1 MFFKIIIKAQDSP
14 WTRFVRC
21 LPLEKLCCNLRKR
34 ADVMLSPSAELRI
47 NTAKHLAL
55 SRCYEDEILRLRLR
69 LTLRHSL
76 RRGKVRIGVHEFL
89 SRCHPHL
96 SPPPPRGKMEI
107 GIPRNCD
114 VIVTFLIVLWLTI
127 ATIKCDAQD
136 KKLDSFTI
144 SFASVSGTRAPLW
157 IAKDLGLFEKYGL
170 DGNLV
175 YIASGVT
182 SVNAL
187 LGGSVDI
194 IAASGSSAVGAAA
207 RGAPLVIIA
216 SLGHIAYKLIA
227 HPSITSVQG
236 LKGKIIGSSRIGAG
250 TDFALQRLLPK
261 LGLTPGKDVTLL
273 PTGISES
280 DRRLLMLVQGKI
292 DATLGTEDN
301 LLQLAARGMKFSVL
315 ADLYE
320 AGVYTT
326 GSDIATNRQLFKQ
339 KPRQLKAFLMA
350 ISEGIYIGRT
360 HKEQAYRVYRK
371 YLKVEDP
378 KMLESMHKNYLLGSI
393 PARPFPKEEAIQ
405 NDIED
410 LSHSYAHLKGRKAAE
425 FVDISLLKSLEDEGF
440 FKKFY
445 GK

>member
-1 MFFKIIIKAQDSP
+1 MAY
-14 WTRFVRC
+14 R
-21 LPLEKLCCNLRKR
+21 
-34 ADVMLSPSAELRI
+34 
-47 NTAKHLAL
+47 
-55 SRCYEDEILRLRLR
+55 
-69 LTLRHSL
+69 
-76 RRGKVRIGVHEFL
+76 
-89 SRCHPHL
+89 
-96 SPPPPRGKMEI
+96 
-107 GIPRNCD
+107 
-114 VIVTFLIVLWLTI
+114 TI
-127 ATIKCDAQD
+127 AVLLVVMMATLPVFSARAQD

-144 SFASVSGTRAPLW
+144 SYASVSGTRAPLW
-157 IAKDLGLFEKYGL
+157 IAKDNQLFEKYGL
-170 DGNLV
+170 DGNLI

-227 HPSITSVQG
+227 HPSITTVQG

-280 DRRLLMLVQGKI
+280 DRRMLMLMQGRI

-326 GSDIATNRQLFKQ
+326 GSDIATSRQLLKQ

-350 ISEGIYIGRT
+350 VSEKIAVGRSQ
-360 HKEQAYRVYRK
+360 KEQAFRVYRK
-371 YLKVEDP
+371 YLKVEDAR
-378 KMLESMHKNYLLGSI
+378 MLESMYKNYLHGSI

-410 LSHSYAHLKGRKAAE
+410 LSHTYAHLKGRKAGE
-425 FVDISLLKSLEDEGF
+425 FLDISLLKNLEDEGF
-440 FKKFY
+440 FKKLY

>member
-1 MFFKIIIKAQDSP
+1 MLPGSLSHILLTWSGPKLLPPLTGEGRDRGAGNITPTLVLPRLGGGNRNWDARTPS
-14 WTRFVRC
+14 FVR
-21 LPLEKLCCNLRKR
+21 KR
-34 ADVMLSPSAELRI
+34 RSSVTLLFIGSLLQFSIA
-47 NTAKHLAL
+47 AL
-55 SRCYEDEILRLRLR
+55 
-69 LTLRHSL
+69 
-76 RRGKVRIGVHEFL
+76 G
-89 SRCHPHL
+89 
-96 SPPPPRGKMEI
+96 
-107 GIPRNCD
+107 
-114 VIVTFLIVLWLTI
+114 
-127 ATIKCDAQD
+127 AQD

-144 SFASVSGTRAPLW
+144 SYASVSGTRAPLW
-157 IAKDLGLFEKYGL
+157 LAKDLGLFEKYGL

-207 RGAPLVIIA
+207 RGAPIVIIA

-227 HPSITSVQG
+227 HPSITTVQG

-273 PTGISES
+273 ATGISES
-280 DRRLLMLVQGKI
+280 DRRLLMLMQGKI

-315 ADLYE
+315 ADIYE
-320 AGVYTT
+320 AGIYTT
-326 GSDIATNRQLFKQ
+326 GSDIATSRQLLKQ
-339 KPRQLKAFLMA
+339 KPRQLKAFIMA
-350 ISEGIYIGRT
+350 ITEGTYIGRT
-360 HKEQAYRVYRK
+360 QKEQALRVYRK
-371 YLKVEDP
+371 YLKIEDP
-378 KMLESMHKNYLLGSI
+378 KMLDSMHRNYLLGSI

-410 LSHSYAHLKGRKAAE
+410 LSQTYAHLKGRKAAE
-425 FVDISLLKSLEDEGF
+425 FLDISLLKSLEDEGF
-440 FKKFY
+440 FKKLY
-445 GK
+445 GN

>member
-1 MFFKIIIKAQDSP
+1 MAVVS
-14 WTRFVRC
+14 RNAGLLERC
-21 LPLEKLCCNLRKR
+21 DPSL
-34 ADVMLSPSAELRI
+34 LSPLTGEGRDRG
-47 NTAKHLAL
+47 AKNGTPTSVFPRQGGGSWNSERWRFFAHVWRSPFIVFLVSFCFAL
-55 SRCYEDEILRLRLR
+55 GTTIL
-69 LTLRHSL
+69 H
-76 RRGKVRIGVHEFL
+76 
-89 SRCHPHL
+89 
-96 SPPPPRGKMEI
+96 
-107 GIPRNCD
+107 
-114 VIVTFLIVLWLTI
+114 
-127 ATIKCDAQD
+127 AQE

-144 SFASVSGTRAPLW
+144 SYASVSGTRAPLW
-157 IAKDLGLFEKYGL
+157 IAKDLDLFEKYGL

-207 RGAPLVIIA
+207 RGAPIVIIA

-227 HPSITSVQG
+227 HPSITTVQG
-236 LKGKIIGSSRIGAG
+236 LKGKVIGSSRIGAG

-261 LGLTPGKDVTLL
+261 LGLIPGKDVTLL

-315 ADLYE
+315 ADIYE
-320 AGVYTT
+320 AGIYTT
-326 GSDIATNRQLFKQ
+326 GSDIATSRQLLKQ
-339 KPRQLKAFLMA
+339 KPRQLKSFLMA
-350 ISEGIYIGRT
+350 LTEATAIGRMQ
-360 HKEQAYRVYRK
+360 KEQALRVYRK
-371 YLKVEDP
+371 YLKIEDP
-378 KMLESMHKNYLLGSI
+378 KMLDSMHKNYLLGSI

-410 LSHSYAHLKGRKAAE
+410 LSHTYAHLKGRKAAE
-425 FVDISLLKSLEDEGF
+425 FLDTSLLRSLEEEGF
-440 FKKFY
+440 FKKLY

>member
-1 MFFKIIIKAQDSP
+1 MNWRLISNLLLFALAL
-14 WTRFVRC
+14 
-21 LPLEKLCCNLRKR
+21 LPLKAR
-34 ADVMLSPSAELRI
+34 
-47 NTAKHLAL
+47 
-55 SRCYEDEILRLRLR
+55 
-69 LTLRHSL
+69 
-76 RRGKVRIGVHEFL
+76 
-89 SRCHPHL
+89 
-96 SPPPPRGKMEI
+96 
-107 GIPRNCD
+107 
-114 VIVTFLIVLWLTI
+114 
-127 ATIKCDAQD
+127 AQD
-136 KKLDSFTI
+136 KRFDSFAI
-144 SFASVSGTRAPLW
+144 SYASVSGTRAPLW

-227 HPSITSVQG
+227 HPSITTVQG

-250 TDFALQRLLPK
+250 TDFALQRLLPR

-280 DRRLLMLVQGKI
+280 DRRLIMLVQGRI

-315 ADLYE
+315 ADVYE

-326 GSDIATNRQLFKQ
+326 GSDIATSRQLVKQ

-350 ISEGIYIGRT
+350 ISEGISIGRAQ
-360 HKEQAYRVYRK
+360 KEQAFRVYRK

-378 KMLESMHKNYLLGSI
+378 KMLDSMHKNYLLGSS

-410 LSHSYAHLKGRKAAE
+410 LSNSYSHLKGRKASE
-425 FVDISLLKSLEDEGF
+425 FLDISLLKSLEDEGF
-440 FKKFY
+440 FKKLY

>member
-1 MFFKIIIKAQDSP
+1 MLLIQTTKLGTLAIFDSRLLPPSTGEGRDRGAEKITPTLVLPRRGGGNRDSVSRSAIFIGYQQRLLIFMFF
-14 WTRFVRC
+14 
-21 LPLEKLCCNLRKR
+21 
-34 ADVMLSPSAELRI
+34 
-47 NTAKHLAL
+47 
-55 SRCYEDEILRLRLR
+55 
-69 LTLRHSL
+69 
-76 RRGKVRIGVHEFL
+76 
-89 SRCHPHL
+89 
-96 SPPPPRGKMEI
+96 I
-107 GIPRNCD
+107 GISQL
-114 VIVTFLIVLWLTI
+114 VSVVKLT
-127 ATIKCDAQD
+127 AQE

-144 SFASVSGTRAPLW
+144 SYASVSGTRAPLW

-207 RGAPLVIIA
+207 RGAPIVIIA

-227 HPSITSVQG
+227 HPTITTVQG

-261 LGLTPGKDVTLL
+261 LGLIPGKDVTLL
-273 PTGISES
+273 ATGISES
-280 DRRLLMLVQGKI
+280 DRRLLMLMQGKI
-292 DATLGTEDN
+292 DATLGTDDN
-301 LLQLAARGMKFSVL
+301 LLQLASKGMKFSVL
-315 ADLYE
+315 ADVYE

-326 GSDIATNRQLFKQ
+326 GSDIATSRQLVKQ
-339 KPRQLKAFLMA
+339 KSRQLKAFIMA
-350 ISEGIYIGRT
+350 LTEGTYIGRT
-360 HKEQAYRVYRK
+360 QKEQALRVYRK

-378 KMLESMHKNYLLGSI
+378 KLLDSMHKNYLLGSI

-410 LSHSYAHLKGRKAAE
+410 LSQTYAHLKGRKAAE
-425 FVDISLLKSLEDEGF
+425 FLDTSLLKSLEEEGF
-440 FKKFY
+440 FKKLY

>member
-1 MFFKIIIKAQDSP
+1 MLKLILLLGTLLLGSQTGEAQ
-14 WTRFVRC
+14 
-21 LPLEKLCCNLRKR
+21 E
-34 ADVMLSPSAELRI
+34 
-47 NTAKHLAL
+47 
-55 SRCYEDEILRLRLR
+55 
-69 LTLRHSL
+69 
-76 RRGKVRIGVHEFL
+76 
-89 SRCHPHL
+89 
-96 SPPPPRGKMEI
+96 
-107 GIPRNCD
+107 
-114 VIVTFLIVLWLTI
+114 
-127 ATIKCDAQD
+127 
-136 KKLDSFTI
+136 KKLESFTI
-144 SFASVSGTRAPLW
+144 SYASVSGTRAPLW

-170 DGNLV
+170 DENLI
-175 YIASGVT
+175 YISSGVT

-207 RGAPLVIIA
+207 RGAPIVIIA

-227 HPSITSVQG
+227 HPSITTVQG

-261 LGLTPGKDVTLL
+261 LGLTPGKDVQLI

-280 DRRLLMLVQGKI
+280 DRRMLMLMQGKI

-320 AGVYTT
+320 SGVYTT
-326 GSDIATNRQLFKQ
+326 GSDIATSRQLVKQ
-339 KPRQLKAFLMA
+339 RPQQLKAFLMA
-350 ISEGIYIGRT
+350 VTEGIYIGRT
-360 HKEQAYRVYRK
+360 QKEQALRVYRK

-410 LSHSYAHLKGRKAAE
+410 LSYNFAHLKGRKAGE
-425 FVDISLLKSLEDEGF
+425 FLDLSLLKSLEEEGF
-440 FKKFY
+440 FKKLY